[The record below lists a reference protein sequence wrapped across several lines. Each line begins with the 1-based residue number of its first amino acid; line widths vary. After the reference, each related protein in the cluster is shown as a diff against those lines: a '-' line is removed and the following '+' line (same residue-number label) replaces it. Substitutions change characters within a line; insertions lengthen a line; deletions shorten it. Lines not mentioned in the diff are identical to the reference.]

1 MTEPD
6 AGEMSFWGHLTELLL
21 RLRRVLYVFIVTTL
35 IVMIVPMS
43 LELPNLD
50 PTNFFY
56 PTLASTV
63 INDFQN
69 RFLPQGTILI
79 PLSFYAPLEIYIFI
93 SVIIGAV
100 IGLPV
105 AAYQIYGFL
114 SPALHAHEKKF
125 ALQFTFVFIALFGF
139 GFALGYLYIVP
150 LTFSTM
156 LTFTNLLDLTPTYYF
171 SEFFSMIGMILL
183 VSGLLFTFPIYIYLL
198 VRAQLL
204 KTQQL
209 TQNRKYMYGGLLIL
223 IAVIDPDPSLVTEL
237 VTFIPI
243 VILMELSIL
252 ISKRVEKRIAA
263 AENPDHSA

>member
-1 MTEPD
+1 MTEPE
-6 AGEMSFWGHLTELLL
+6 AGEMSFWDHLTELLQ
-21 RLRRVLYVFIVTTL
+21 RLKNVLYVFIITIL
-35 IVMIVPMS
+35 IVMVVPLS
-43 LELPNLD
+43 LDLPNLD
-50 PTNFFY
+50 PSNFFY
-56 PTLASTV
+56 QTLASTV

-125 ALQFTFVFIALFGF
+125 ALQFTMAFITLFSF
-139 GFALGYLYIVP
+139 GFALGYFYIVP
-150 LTFSTM
+150 LTFQTM
-156 LTFTNLLDLTPTYYF
+156 LTFTSLLDLTPTYNF
-171 SEFFSMIGMILL
+171 TEFFSMVGMILL
-183 VSGLLFTFPIYIYLL
+183 VSGMLFTFPIYIYLL
-198 VRAQLL
+198 VKAQLL

-223 IAVIDPDPSLVTEL
+223 IAVVDPDPSLVTEL

-252 ISKRVEKRIAA
+252 ISKRIEKQASS
-263 AENPDHSA
+263 AENTNPRN